1 MKVEVD
7 VDVDVDVDVKSR
19 KDTLYFSTR
28 VQSKHKKNHQY
39 RYLAIQPE
47 RLECNFLGTPH
58 ETSAHANA
66 RFQLLPEAKGQPH
79 DPSLPFL

>member
-28 VQSKHKKNHQY
+28 VQSKHKKNHRY

-47 RLECNFLGTPH
+47 RLECNFSGTPH
-58 ETSAHANA
+58 ETSA
-66 RFQLLPEAKGQPH
+66 EAKGQPH